1 MALKLIDSYVIE
13 VKYNDEEN
21 RPSGI
26 VVVETGQK
34 KVPNFG
40 TVIYTP
46 MFITS
51 KKYEEYKTI
60 FEYVEEGDKVFFPV
74 NLHYSYIEKED
85 NKDVKWLIVPI
96 ENLQAIWSKNE

>member
-46 MFITS
+46 TFITS